1 MSLSSTNEAASAVHV
16 LSLQN
21 YVQIAGFV
29 FTFYDHVIT
38 FDQEIELIWKKRW
51 SKSRTL
57 YFFCRYFGNILV
69 FWHTYVYMFQR
80 PTDKVSLVGMRTNVA
95 MAAVSTWISQYIL
108 QSRVLALYQSDY
120 VSRFLYV
127 AFCVE
132 VIGLLIFTGLSI
144 PKLKVTSQ
152 PFPGVY
158 HCTFTE
164 VPSYNFMFWVS
175 VMLFDTILFILAL
188 GLIYKWW
195 FQPPLEETLRL
206 RCSCPTLVVILLR
219 DNLGHCF
226 SAFAL
231 YTITVVVCL
240 TTDASYASIP
250 PSFIYAVTT
259 VMGTRLILNLCDA
272 FHNPSTNNQSRES
285 CEWDAAVSCF
295 TCVPPVVFAPMPI
308 NDAAMT

>member
-1 MSLSSTNEAASAVHV
+1 
-16 LSLQN
+16 
-21 YVQIAGFV
+21 
-29 FTFYDHVIT
+29 
-38 FDQEIELIWKKRW
+38 
-51 SKSRTL
+51 
-57 YFFCRYFGNILV
+57 
-69 FWHTYVYMFQR
+69 
-80 PTDKVSLVGMRTNVA
+80 
-95 MAAVSTWISQYIL
+95 MACS
-108 QSRVLALYQSDY
+108 
-120 VSRFLYV
+120 
-127 AFCVE
+127 
-132 VIGLLIFTGLSI
+132 
-144 PKLKVTSQ
+144 VTSQ

-226 SAFAL
+226 RSVLSIKRPLFLPGRLAHDWWTSAFAL

-308 NDAAMT
+308 NDAAMTWWVELDVETQYMGGWCWKQCHIQRILDRYGSFILDIRGSCPRTPFDWTRRGGLRGFTYGCLIFRNKGIIAFKEILEYSYIDNSRSFDLE